1 MIFLFIYLQPTD
13 NMDSFYNAKVK
24 VTRQGVTEIQKFL
37 ESGESWRQ
45 GAMDDLLSQLLIDVK
60 TLDFEV
66 WVWRF
71 EDVFGVEIDTVLK
84 VRTLQ
89 LKCFYLRRFWLALV

>member
-1 MIFLFIYLQPTD
+1 
-13 NMDSFYNAKVK
+13 MDSFYNAKVK

-89 LKCFYLRRFWLALV
+89 LKCFYLRRFWLAFV

>member
-1 MIFLFIYLQPTD
+1 
-13 NMDSFYNAKVK
+13 MDSFYNAKVK

-45 GAMDDLLSQLLIDVK
+45 GAMDDMLSQLLIDVK

-66 WVWRF
+66 WKWRF
-71 EDVFGVEIDTVLK
+71 EDVFGVDIDTVLK
-84 VRTLQ
+84 VSTLQ
-89 LKCFYLRRFWLALV
+89 LKCLYLRRFWLALI